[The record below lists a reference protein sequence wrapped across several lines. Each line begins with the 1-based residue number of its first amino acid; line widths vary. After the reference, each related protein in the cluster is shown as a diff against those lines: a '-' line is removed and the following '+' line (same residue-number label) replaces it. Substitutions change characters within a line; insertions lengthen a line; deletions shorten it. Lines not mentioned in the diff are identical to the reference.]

1 MESDRKKVIIWG
13 GELKKKIQFDVAEKQ
28 VIYRDRDHNENFFSI
43 NDDILSRHIVMIGG
57 SGSGKTN
64 VFNLTLDQLRRKKN
78 ENDIFI
84 IFDTKGDFLR
94 RFGRGG
100 DMVLGNG
107 RDYRKISS
115 RWNLFDDIL
124 ADGNSPDDYELNAKE
139 LAASL
144 FADRGSASQPFFA
157 NAARDIF
164 ANVII
169 YFIRCAEE
177 NNERKKLLNNRKL
190 VQFFQEANSKIYI
203 EIFSRYRD
211 MKSLISYIGDGTGG
225 QALGVL
231 GELKSMVNDCFVGVF
246 KDDDQR
252 GRFSMRQ
259 AVREKGG
266 KAIFVEY
273 DLTVGEVLTP
283 IYRLLIDLALK
294 EALGRSEK
302 ERGNVYLILDE
313 LKLLPRLQ
321 HLDDALNFGRSMGVK
336 VIAGLQSVNQLYD
349 IYGEEK
355 GIVIAGGFGTIWG
368 FRTSD
373 CVSREYI
380 SELFGKNTYC
390 YTYTGPDHKPV
401 KGEREGYVVESWDQ
415 LALKKGQAV
424 IGIADEPD
432 PFLFQFEYMK

>member
-190 VQFFQEANSKIYI
+190 VQFFQEANSKI
-203 EIFSRYRD
+203 
-211 MKSLISYIGDGTGG
+211 
-225 QALGVL
+225 
-231 GELKSMVNDCFVGVF
+231 
-246 KDDDQR
+246 
-252 GRFSMRQ
+252 
-259 AVREKGG
+259 
-266 KAIFVEY
+266 
-273 DLTVGEVLTP
+273 
-283 IYRLLIDLALK
+283 
-294 EALGRSEK
+294 
-302 ERGNVYLILDE
+302 
-313 LKLLPRLQ
+313 
-321 HLDDALNFGRSMGVK
+321 
-336 VIAGLQSVNQLYD
+336 
-349 IYGEEK
+349 
-355 GIVIAGGFGTIWG
+355 
-368 FRTSD
+368 
-373 CVSREYI
+373 
-380 SELFGKNTYC
+380 
-390 YTYTGPDHKPV
+390 
-401 KGEREGYVVESWDQ
+401 
-415 LALKKGQAV
+415 
-424 IGIADEPD
+424 
-432 PFLFQFEYMK
+432 